1 MLKGL
6 LSLAVLS
13 TLSLTV
19 NASFIQIND
28 NIQDHGVFTRDLTT
42 GLDWLDVTETR
53 GMSYNQVQGQIGVGD
68 IYEGWRYATYSE
80 LDTLILDFGYTP
92 STSNCTRGNLVCDY
106 NVGGDSQL
114 VELMI
119 MTLGDIQEAYFDS
132 IDHFQDISTDGA
144 GLTYGLLS
152 TQIGNTRGNQDIG
165 TIFDFETTYR
175 ASGDDYTDEP
185 DSVRTVGMNASQDYI
200 SPTIGSFLVRATE
213 VPEPAT
219 LSLLTLGLVGLSFA
233 RKQKRI

>member
-1 MLKGL
+1 MLKSV

-13 TLSLTV
+13 SISLSV

-28 NIQDHGVFTRDLTT
+28 NIQDHGVYTRDVSS

-53 GMSYNQVQGQIGVGD
+53 GMSYNQVQDQMGVGD

-92 STSNCTRGNLVCDY
+92 STSSCLHGNLVCDY
-106 NVGGDSQL
+106 LEGGDSQL

-119 MTLGDIQEAYFDS
+119 MTLGDTQDAHFDEVS
-132 IDHFQDISTDGA
+132 LFQDHSTSGA

-152 TQIGNTRGNQDIG
+152 TQVSRSGYQDVG
-165 TIFDFETTYR
+165 VIFDQENIYR
-175 ASGDDYTDEP
+175 DSGKEYIDSP
-185 DSVRTVGMNASQDYI
+185 DSLLSIGMNSSQDSI
-200 SPTIGSFLVRATE
+200 NPLIGSFLVRATE

-219 LSLLTLGLVGLSFA
+219 LSLLSIGLIGLGFA
-233 RKQKRI
+233 RKRQCK